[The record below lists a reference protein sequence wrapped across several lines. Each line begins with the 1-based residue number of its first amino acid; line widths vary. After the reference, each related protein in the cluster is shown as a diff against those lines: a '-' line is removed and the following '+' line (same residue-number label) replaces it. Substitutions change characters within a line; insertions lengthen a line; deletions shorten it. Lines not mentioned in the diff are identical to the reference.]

1 MPQQINL
8 CTAVSAP
15 QRQRFPAAVMAGYLA
30 ASLVLLALVSGFWL
44 WSLARSAQTYS
55 QTLELQAREIKNL
68 QAAIQRGRA
77 AASPVDPALLRDVQD
92 QRALIQQ
99 REKMLQQVSL
109 GLFQPGAG
117 HSDRLQLLARSIP
130 ADTWVTRVKADST
143 VFEVVGYTL
152 DTSSL
157 NDWVTRLGQNP
168 LMHGLKLD
176 TVAVNLVPEAPG
188 TVAKATAAS
197 APASVAR
204 PMWTFTLL
212 SVAPM
217 PGTDASSVS
226 GAKP

>member
-15 QRQRFPAAVMAGYLA
+15 QRQRFPASVMVGYLA

-44 WSLARSAQTYS
+44 WSLARSTKTYE
-55 QTLELQAREIKNL
+55 QTLELQAREIKSL
-68 QAAIQRGRA
+68 QAAIQHGRA
-77 AASPVDPALLRDVQD
+77 AASPVDPALLREVQD

-109 GLFQPGAG
+109 GLFQPGDR

-130 ADTWVTRVKADST
+130 ADTWVTRVKADSA
-143 VFEVVGYTL
+143 VFEVSGYTL
-152 DTSSL
+152 DTGSL
-157 NDWVTRLGQNP
+157 NDWVTRLGQHP
-168 LMHGLKLD
+168 LMRGLKLD

-188 TVAKATAAS
+188 AAAKVAAAS
-197 APASVAR
+197 APASAVR

-212 SVAPM
+212 SVAPA
-217 PGTDASSVS
+217 PGTEASPPS

>member
-15 QRQRFPAAVMAGYLA
+15 QRQRFPASVMVAYLV

-44 WSLARSAQTYS
+44 WSLDSSAKTYE
-55 QTLELQAREIKNL
+55 QTLELQAREIKSL

-77 AASPVDPALLRDVQD
+77 AASPVDPALLREVQD

-99 REKMLQQVSL
+99 RENMLQQVSQ
-109 GLFQPGAG
+109 GLYQPGG
-117 HSDRLQLLARSIP
+117 RHSDRLQLLAHSIP
-130 ADTWVTRVKADST
+130 ADTWVTRVKADRA
-143 VFEVVGYTL
+143 VFEVSGYTL

-157 NDWVTRLGQNP
+157 NDWVTRLGQHP
-168 LMHGLKLD
+168 LMQGLKLD
-176 TVAVNLVPEAPG
+176 TVAVNLVPEA
-188 TVAKATAAS
+188 TAAIAKAAAS
-197 APASVAR
+197 APAAAAR

-212 SVAPM
+212 SAAPAT
-217 PGTDASSVS
+217 GAEASSPT